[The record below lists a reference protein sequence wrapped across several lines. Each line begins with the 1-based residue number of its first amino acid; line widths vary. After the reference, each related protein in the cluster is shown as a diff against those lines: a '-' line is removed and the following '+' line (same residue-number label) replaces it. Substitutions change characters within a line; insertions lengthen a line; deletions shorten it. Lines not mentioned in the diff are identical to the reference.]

1 MNERIKGTLL
11 TFPIISVGGI
21 LIYSSL
27 KLRQSLDNNLV
38 TTLYLTGAVILS
50 IGLAVLDVKYDTKEV
65 KNDSNADK
73 K

>member
-1 MNERIKGTLL
+1 L

-38 TTLYLTGAVILS
+38 TTLYLVGAVILA
-50 IGLAVLDVKYDTKEV
+50 IGLAILDVKYNGKEV
-65 KNDSNADK
+65 KE
-73 K
+73 

>member
-1 MNERIKGTLL
+1 MNKRIKGALL

-38 TTLYLTGAVILS
+38 TTLYLVGAVILA
-50 IGLAVLDVKYDTKEV
+50 IGLAILDVKYNGKEV
-65 KNDSNADK
+65 KE
-73 K
+73 